1 MPPAERCYVVVVR
14 AAVGTAA
21 HHSFD
26 RPGTANKNR
35 LEHTRSA
42 ETADDRKVSLNRH
55 SVNSHV
61 RAQLIPIAILVGL
74 LPGVLAAQVA
84 PIAVTTYHYNT
95 LRTGWNPNETV
106 LNAAKFPSTFGVLQN
121 VALDDQ
127 VDAQPLLVPAQQIA
141 GGVHDVLYVVTENNS
156 VYAIDANTGAILIQ
170 RNLGAPVPT
179 PLGCGNNAPNVGIT
193 GTPVIDLTKGEI
205 FLIAYI
211 NGAPPS
217 YQLHAL
223 SLTTLADNITPRTVA
238 AAQSLTDGTT
248 FQFNAVYQRQRPGLL
263 EMYGNIYAGFGS
275 FCDFSASKSRGW
287 VLGWKAA
294 TLVPLVHA
302 ELNDSQATSPTS
314 FFLSSVWMSGFGLA
328 GARNQVFLSTGN
340 SDCNFYVN
348 PEACP
353 SSSTYDGVTNI
364 QESVVGMAPNLA
376 ARNGVF
382 TPSNAFQ
389 MDINDAD
396 LGASGVMLIPAQ
408 PNSWYLAAIV
418 SKDGRLWLLDQDS
431 LSSSLDMRQLSQG
444 CWCGPS
450 YFHGS
455 DGIGRVVSSAGAS
468 VQTWQIQTSPAPKLV
483 LEGTGTVQQSGQD
496 PGFFTVVSSHFGYL
510 PSGIIWAV
518 ARATSS
524 TTPLMLYA
532 FAAVPLGGTLKQLYS
547 APAGTWPNTGGNAN
561 IVPVVANGKVYVATY
576 KRLMIFGPNAS
587 AAVAPAGAIAQ
598 APVPLSSALP
608 LGATQRV
615 TGTLLAING
624 STLKLLTRSK
634 QTVMVDIARATETE
648 QVANL
653 NVGQPYTALGVSE
666 PDGTVRAMA
675 VMRAKPGVGAWPQD
689 QL

>member
-1 MPPAERCYVVVVR
+1 M
-14 AAVGTAA
+14 
-21 HHSFD
+21 
-26 RPGTANKNR
+26 NI
-35 LEHTRSA
+35 
-42 ETADDRKVSLNRH
+42 H
-55 SVNSHV
+55 SVNNRV
-61 RAQLIPIAILVGL
+61 RVRLISIATLAGL
-74 LPGVLAAQVA
+74 LPGVLAGQVA

-95 LRTGWNPNETV
+95 LRTGWNPNETA

-156 VYAIDANTGAILIQ
+156 VYAIDANTGAILIA

-179 PLGCGNNAPNVGIT
+179 PLGCGNNGPNVGIT

-211 NGAPPS
+211 NGSPPI
-217 YQLHAL
+217 YQIHAL
-223 SLTTLADNITPRTVA
+223 SLTTLADTIVPRTVA

-248 FQFNAVYQRQRPGLL
+248 FQFNAAYQRQRPGLL
-263 EMYGNIYAGFGS
+263 EMNGNIYAGFGS

-287 VLGWKAA
+287 VLGWKAS

-328 GARNQVFLSTGN
+328 GARNQVFFSTGN
-340 SDCNFYVN
+340 SDCNFYVY

-382 TPSNAFQ
+382 TPSNVFQ

-408 PNSWYLAAIV
+408 PNSWYLATIV

-431 LSSSLDMRQLSQG
+431 LSTSLDMHQLSQG

-468 VQTWQIQTSPAPKLV
+468 VQTWRIQTSPTPGLL
-483 LEGTGTVQQSGQD
+483 LEGTGTVQQSEQD

-510 PSGIIWAV
+510 PSAIIWAV
-518 ARATSS
+518 ARPTAS
-524 TTPLMLYA
+524 TPLMLYA
-532 FAAVPLGGTLKQLYS
+532 FAAVPSSGTLKQLYS
-547 APAGTWPNTGGNAN
+547 GAAGTWPNLGGNAN
-561 IVPVVANGKVYVATY
+561 IVPVVANGKVYVAAY
-576 KRLMIFGPNAS
+576 KTLKIFGPNAP

-598 APVPLSSALP
+598 DPRTLSSALP

-615 TGTLLAING
+615 TGTLLAIHG
-624 STLKLLTRSK
+624 STMKLLTRGN
-634 QTVMVDIARATETE
+634 QTVMVDIARATEAE

-666 PDGTVRAMA
+666 PDGIVRAMA

-689 QL
+689 QP